1 MKRLL
6 VCLDHSSR
14 QSFVLRQA
22 IALAEQARAEMV
34 LLHVIEPAS
43 GLTLP
48 DAERDPGVHEQA
60 NNERRE
66 LAELASLVPDD
77 RLHAYKVA
85 VGEPWRVICR
95 AAQDYAVSYV
105 IVGCHD
111 GSLLEKAFGTTA
123 EKVVRHCDRSV
134 IVLRPTPRD

>member
-22 IALAEQARAEMV
+22 MELAEQARAEIV
-34 LLHVIEPAS
+34 LLHVIEPAH

-48 DAERDPGVHEQA
+48 DAERQPGMQERVGD
-60 NNERRE
+60 ERRE
-66 LAELASLVPDD
+66 LMELASLVPKE
-77 RLHAYKVA
+77 RLHGYKVA

-95 AAQDYAVSYV
+95 TAQDYSVSYV
-105 IVGCHD
+105 VVGCHD
-111 GSLLEKAFGTTA
+111 GSLVEKAFGTTA

-134 IVLRPTPRD
+134 IVLRPTPRG